1 MTIRARM
8 TLWYAGILLVSVMI
22 IAGYSFLELRH
33 RQREAQ
39 REAELI
45 IKHQRQSRMDWE
57 DNLDLEEQIYSK
69 GNINWKD
76 VVDLSLWIGLPAALL
91 SIVGG
96 WWLMRKA
103 FAPLNLLT
111 DKAERIHEY
120 NLHEKLVR
128 SGNGDELDRLTEV
141 FNAMTARL
149 DDSFQRIRDF
159 TLHASHELKTP
170 LTVLHG
176 EMEAALTT
184 ETLNEAQ
191 RERLV
196 RQLDE
201 VQRLARIVDKLSLLA
216 RADAGLIETEI
227 EPVQLDEMLRD
238 TLADTQILAKPAN
251 IQVRMSICEPAVIQG
266 DRHLLREL
274 LLNLADNAVKYNCP
288 NGTVEFSLRR
298 NEDNVELKI
307 SNSGKGIPP
316 AALPRV
322 FDRFFRGDSSHS
334 SVADGCGLGLSI
346 AQWITAA
353 HGGRLSLESVPAQ
366 RTVAKMVFP
375 LASLKG
381 AKPAKRQT
389 ESTQEDGEETEFRDS
404 SA

>member
-1 MTIRARM
+1 MTW
-8 TLWYAGILLVSVMI
+8 WYAGILLISVFS
-22 IAGYSFLELRH
+22 IAGYAFFELRH
-33 RQREAQ
+33 RETEAQ
-39 REAELI
+39 REAEMLARRD
-45 IKHQRQSRMDWE
+45 RQNRLEWE
-57 DNLDLEEQIYSK
+57 ENLDAEEQIYAK
-69 GNINWKD
+69 GTINWKD
-76 VVDLSLWIGLPAALL
+76 VVDVALWIGLPAAIL
-91 SIVGG
+91 SILGG
-96 WWLMRKA
+96 WWLMHKA
-103 FAPLNLLT
+103 LSPLTTLT
-111 DKAERIHEY
+111 DKAEKIHEH
-120 NLHEKLVR
+120 NLHEKLMR
-128 SGNGDELDRLTEV
+128 TGSGDELDRLTEV
-141 FNAMTARL
+141 FNSMTGRL
-149 DDSFQRIRDF
+149 GSSFQRIRDF

-184 ETLNEAQ
+184 EPLNEAQ

>member
-1 MTIRARM
+1 MTIRTRM
-8 TLWYAGILLVSVMI
+8 TLWYAGILLVSVMV

-45 IKHQRQSRMDWE
+45 IKHQRQTRMDWE
-57 DNLDLEEQIYSK
+57 DNLDLEEQVYSK

-128 SGNGDELDRLTEV
+128 SGTGDELDRLTEV
-141 FNAMTARL
+141 FNTMTARL
-149 DDSFQRIRDF
+149 DSSFQRIRDF

-170 LTVLHG
+170 LMVLYG
-176 EMEAALTT
+176 EMETALVA
-184 ETLNEAQ
+184 EALNEAQ
-191 RERLV
+191 RERLA

-201 VQRLARIVDKLSLLA
+201 IQRLAKIVDSLSLLT
-216 RADAGLIETEI
+216 RADAGQIELEH
-227 EPVQLDEMLRD
+227 EPVQLDEIVRD
-238 TLADTQILAKPAN
+238 TFADAQILAKSAN
-251 IQVRMSICEPAVIQG
+251 IQVQMAVCESAIIQG

-274 LLNLADNAVKYNCP
+274 LLNLADNAIKYNRP
-288 NGTVEFSLRR
+288 NGSVEFVLRR
-298 NEDNVELKI
+298 NDENVELKI
-307 SNSGKGIPP
+307 SNSGEGIPP
-316 AALPRV
+316 EALPRV
-322 FDRFFRGDSSHS
+322 FDRFFRGDSAHS
-334 SVADGCGLGLSI
+334 SAVDGCGLGLSI
-346 AQWITAA
+346 AQWITGA
-353 HGGRLSLESVPAQ
+353 HGGKLSLESAPGKE
-366 RTVAKMVFP
+366 TIAKIVFP
-375 LASLKG
+375 SSRETA
-381 AKPAKRQT
+381 ARPAR
-389 ESTQEDGEETEFRDS
+389 
-404 SA
+404 A